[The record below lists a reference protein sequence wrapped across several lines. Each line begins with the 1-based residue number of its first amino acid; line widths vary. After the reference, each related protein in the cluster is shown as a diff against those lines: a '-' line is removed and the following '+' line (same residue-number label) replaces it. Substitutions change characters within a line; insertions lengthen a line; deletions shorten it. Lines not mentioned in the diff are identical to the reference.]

1 MIVDAAF
8 IVRMLIVKILEA
20 RLRQGLAIGD
30 TSG

>member
-8 IVRMLIVKILEA
+8 FVRMLIVKILKA
-20 RLRQGLAIGD
+20 CLRQGLAIGD

>member
-20 RLRQGLAIGD
+20 SLRQGLAIGD
-30 TSG
+30 TSW